1 MNKENKLS
9 TYWVLRFVKES
20 IVNSVLLYLSFLL
33 LLFGLA
39 LSIIRLDFISALT
52 ELMIYYIIF
61 TAIRYIHTVKVLT
74 GNLDLKGFHNVQN
87 NVYFIVGFTDED
99 EIMLS
104 AFVSG
109 FEAKI
114 LFMMK
119 EQGWLHIHDK
129 TIVKLDVYNSK
140 DLQKN
145 DAEDFYSERE
155 NLVAH
160 NIVYHAL
167 LSNEYGEY
175 LKKNVEYCTVAPPSS
190 ADAIEEDSIEE

>member
-9 TYWVLRFVKES
+9 TYWVLHFVKES

-33 LLFGLA
+33 LLIGLG
-39 LSIIRLDFISALT
+39 LSIIRFDFISALT
-52 ELMIYYIIF
+52 ELMIYYIMF

-74 GNLDLKGFHNVQN
+74 GNLDLKGFHNVQD

-140 DLQKN
+140 DLQEN

-175 LKKNVEYCTVAPPSS
+175 LEKNVKYCTVAPPSS
-190 ADAIEEDSIEE
+190 ADAIEEDSIDK